1 MNPAVIF
8 DMDGTLCNVAP
19 IRHHVKGGRGKKKDF
34 AAFHSESVN
43 CEPIPRVA
51 EAARIASRSGLTV
64 IVVTARMVMWAR
76 HTAMWLA
83 LHDIPSDV
91 MFMRRNGD
99 HRPDFE
105 VKRDILARIQTEFKV
120 IHAFDDNPKI
130 IALWMEHGIP
140 TTIVEGWEE

>member
-1 MNPAVIF
+1 MKPAVIF

-34 AAFHSESVN
+34 VAFHSESVN
-43 CEPIPRVA
+43 CDPIHWVASCARVA
-51 EAARIASRSGLTV
+51 HQSGLTV
-64 IVVTARMVMWAR
+64 IVVTARMVMWGR

-99 HRPDFE
+99 RRPDYE
-105 VKRDILARIQTEFKV
+105 VKRDILARIQAEFKV
-120 IHAFDDNPKI
+120 IHAFDDNPKVV
-130 IALWMEHGIP
+130 ALWQEHGIP
-140 TTIVEGWEE
+140 TTIVEGWQE